1 MLLTFTS
8 GFGDGHPGE
17 EATAWVRSR
26 TDARSEVCERNRHS
40 VSTVITIVA
49 FFITPDLLNT
59 SSAGSCLRIRTVVT
73 RLGTS
78 SSH

>member
-40 VSTVITIVA
+40 VISLS
-49 FFITPDLLNT
+49 LLF
-59 SSAGSCLRIRTVVT
+59 LRLIC
-73 RLGTS
+73 
-78 SSH
+78 